1 MSVLVVPVP
10 PDSDWSDKVHCMS
23 GSTERRSTTETE
35 QVRFREEPAVTGRG
49 LLEVT
54 STTGTGRSAGRGGHA
69 YILYTDWTCTCTYC
83 STFITHVH

>member
-10 PDSDWSDKVHCMS
+10 PDSDWSDKVVHCMS

-35 QVRFREEPAVTGRG
+35 QVRLREEPAVTGRG

-54 STTGTGRSAGRGGHA
+54 STTGTGRSAGRGA
-69 YILYTDWTCTCTYC
+69 ISTC
-83 STFITHVH
+83 I